1 MQIDRDKLKFEIVA
15 PFNTK
20 APELTTSHES
30 LTTKTKKALWNF
42 FKKKKKRQE
51 VGPLKVDIHSHLLPG
66 LDDGVQTMEES
77 LELLRHFEA
86 LGYQKV
92 YTTPHIMSDFYRNTP
107 EGIRQQLTEVRK
119 AAKEE
124 QLQIEIEAAAEY
136 YLDEVF
142 FDQLNHPAELLTFGN
157 NYLLFETGFINQPAI
172 LLEAIFKMQ
181 SQGLKP
187 VLAHPERYAYLQGNY
202 RMAADLAERG
212 ALLQINLNSLTG
224 YYSPMAKK
232 TAEKL
237 IDDGLVSFVGSDM
250 HNSKH
255 MEALHDA
262 INTTY
267 FDKLLAQDLLN
278 NSLSHP

>member
-1 MQIDRDKLKFEIVA
+1 M
-15 PFNTK
+15 
-20 APELTTSHES
+20 
-30 LTTKTKKALWNF
+30 WNF
-42 FKKKKKRQE
+42 FKKKKKRQQ

-77 LELLRHFEA
+77 LELLRHFET

-107 EGIRQQLTEVRK
+107 EGIRQQLREVQK

-124 QLQIEIEAAAEY
+124 QLQIKIEAAAEY

-202 RMAADLAERG
+202 RMAADLTERG

-262 INTTY
+262 INTNY

>member
-1 MQIDRDKLKFEIVA
+1 MWD
-15 PFNTK
+15 
-20 APELTTSHES
+20 
-30 LTTKTKKALWNF
+30 F
-42 FKKKKKRQE
+42 FKKSKKKQD
-51 VGPLKVDIHSHLLPG
+51 VSPLKVDIHSHLLPG
-66 LDDGVQTMEES
+66 LDDGAQTMVDS
-77 LELLRHFEA
+77 LELLQRFEA

-107 EGIRQQLTEVRK
+107 AGIRKKLEELQQ

-124 QLQIEIEAAAEY
+124 NIQVAIEAAAEY
-136 YLDEVF
+136 YLDELF
-142 FDQLNHPAELLTFGN
+142 FDQLDRPGELLTFGD
-157 NYLLFETGFINQPAI
+157 NYILFETGFINQPAI
-172 LLEAIFKMQ
+172 LLEALFKIQ

-187 VLAHPERYAYLQGNY
+187 VFAHPERYAYLQGNY
-202 RMAADLAERG
+202 RMAAELAERG
-212 ALLQINLNSLTG
+212 ALLQININSLVG

-262 INTTY
+262 INTKY
-267 FDKLLAQDLLN
+267 FDKLLNQDLLN
-278 NSLSHP
+278 NSLLQT